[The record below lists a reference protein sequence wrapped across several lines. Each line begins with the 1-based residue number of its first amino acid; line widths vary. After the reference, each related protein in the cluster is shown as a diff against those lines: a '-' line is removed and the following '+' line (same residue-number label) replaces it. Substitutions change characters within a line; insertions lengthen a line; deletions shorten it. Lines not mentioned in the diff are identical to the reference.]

1 MAKAY
6 DKKALKMNK
15 RFVEIVR
22 NEVAAKQGDKITSKA
37 EGEEGEEGKDADGKD
52 NEEKEDEDEEDD
64 TFVRPQTRSLDEW
77 LPVENAHR
85 TILSSPQT
93 SPVGKRVG
101 VSMNRSLRDFC
112 EAHVH
117 HMSAAGRK
125 VFSRLLEFDVTGML
139 VENKAT
145 IIKAM
150 KKTAQGES
158 RSHLL
163 HSNLARIG
171 REEELTHMQ
180 KCEHLQAIMKT

>member
-6 DKKALKMNK
+6 DKQTLKMNK

-22 NEVAAKQGDKITSKA
+22 DEAAAEQGDENTSKA
-37 EGEEGEEGKDADGKD
+37 EEEEGKEGEDAGGNDD
-52 NEEKEDEDEEDD
+52 REKADEDEEDD
-64 TFVRPQTRSLDEW
+64 EFVRPQTRSLDEW

-85 TILSSPQT
+85 TILSSPQN
-93 SPVGKRVG
+93 SPVGKSVG

-145 IIKAM
+145 IIAAM
-150 KKTAQGES
+150 KKTAQEES
-158 RSHLL
+158 RFHLL
-163 HSNLARIG
+163 HTNLARI
-171 REEELTHMQ
+171 
-180 KCEHLQAIMKT
+180 